1 MAAGRHQAPRPQRSG
16 RRASKLGLVLSVI
29 LIFALSVGGTLAY
42 IVTQTGDVTN
52 SFAPS
57 SVTCQVNSDCS
68 VTNTGDIPA
77 YIRASYA
84 VNWVD
89 GSGNIRG
96 VPPAY
101 GVNYTIGT
109 GSNWT
114 YNEAD
119 GFYYYLSPVAV
130 NAAVNAP
137 VTLGQGTDSSVPAG
151 YSLRLTV
158 VAEAIQAD
166 GDTDGDANTA
176 AGIPAW
182 ENAWLGRVN

>member
-57 SVTCQVNSDCS
+57 SVTCQVNSDSS

-77 YIRASYA
+77 YIRASFA

-96 VPPAY
+96 VPPAATD
-101 GVNYTIGT
+101 YTLTIDAAWIQGM
-109 GSNWT
+109 
-114 YNEAD
+114 D
-119 GFYYYLSPVAV
+119 GFYYYGNSVQPNTSTSIFASASPKVA
-130 NAAVNAP
+130 AP
-137 VTLGQGTDSSVPAG
+137 SG
-151 YSLRLTV
+151 YSLKLTIA
-158 VAEAIQAD
+158 AEAIQAA
-166 GDTDGDANTA
+166 GDTDVGSVPAYKDAW
-176 AGIPAW
+176 P
-182 ENAWLGRVN
+182 NAPTLN